1 VNQSEYLEVLF
12 IDCGF
17 SLAQRKD
24 WLRRNFG
31 PEHVSDMKA
40 HQRSAAID
48 MLKGIKAN
56 RRESEYYA
64 QRVEEE
70 DS

>member
-1 VNQSEYLEVLF
+1 MNQSEYLEVLF

-24 WLRRNFG
+24 WLRREFG
-31 PEHVSDMKA
+31 QAYICDLKA

-48 MLKGIKAN
+48 MLRKIKADQ
-56 RRESEYYA
+56 RE
-64 QRVEEE
+64 VEALYRPEPE
-70 DS
+70 DDL